1 MLNNNENHTQIF
13 LSFDALKGFR
23 ERLKE
28 QERIVV
34 PKKILSEDDLD
45 ELDRKIKQLRTGM
58 IIQITCFDHDQYVQI
73 KGMLSK
79 INYENKTLQII
90 KTRIAFQDIVD
101 IQADE
106 IIDTL
111 ENF

>member
-1 MLNNNENHTQIF
+1 MQNNNENHAQIF

-28 QERIVV
+28 QERIIV
-34 PKKILSEDDLD
+34 PPKILSEDDLD
-45 ELDRKIKQLRTGM
+45 ELDRKIKQLKTGM
-58 IIQITCFDHDQYVQI
+58 IIQITCFDHDQYIQI

-79 INYENKTLQII
+79 INYESKTLQIV
-90 KTRIAFQDIVD
+90 KTRIAFHDIID

-106 IIDTL
+106 IADTL
-111 ENF
+111 EYF